1 MIEKSVLVAAE
12 NGVHARPAA
21 MIVETAMGADSEVTI
36 TNGDMEA
43 NAKSIMEIMM
53 LSAVHGTELLVSAD
67 GPDEESIVDTLVA
80 LFENAFGENKK

>member
-21 MIVETAMGADSEVTI
+21 MIVETAMGSDSDVTI
-36 TNGDMEA
+36 SNGDMDA

-53 LSAVHGTELLVSAD
+53 LSAVHGTELKISAD
-67 GPDEESIVDTLVA
+67 GPDEVQIVDTLVA
-80 LFENAFGENKK
+80 LFENAFGEN